1 MRSQSWKMQVIEKGL
16 NSLFVFLLFLYI
28 PFSFLKMQFF
38 ILTLLAIR
46 SGISS
51 YFWWF
56 DMISARLRHN
66 NYIMEILRDISW
78 DLRFQLMSST
88 YIKSITNIIICS
100 KNNLRSHNRLILK
113 YSTKYF
119 WFLPCCR
126 TLCIILPSPNS
137 KRPYA
142 TK

>member
-1 MRSQSWKMQVIEKGL
+1 MENASDRKRTEFS
-16 NSLFVFLLFLYI
+16 FRFPTFFLYI

-66 NYIMEILRDISW
+66 NYIMELLRDISW

-100 KNNLRSHNRLILK
+100 KNNLRSHNRLIVQNIFDFSLAAEPFVL
-113 YSTKYF
+113 YF
-119 WFLPCCR
+119 SLQIR
-126 TLCIILPSPNS
+126 KDLTL
-137 KRPYA
+137 
-142 TK
+142 